1 MTAQIRESVPPA
13 IPVGSDTLISIP
25 DLKLLVHRL
34 SGYQIQIG
42 DDDPLLTTVY
52 INRAVLG
59 AALHR
64 AETLQNAVK
73 RQIASLPGAADL
85 EMKRAAGE
93 AVAGLTAEVGKIANR
108 IAGNVA
114 AAERNKAFY
123 GAVVASVVGAVAC
136 VAIGF
141 GAGVGWNKLVIANIK
156 KNAQDR
162 IERAENDTAWMQTP
176 SGKAAK
182 NLADMNVGN
191 LNMAVMLND
200 CSVGGW
206 KKERKGVLGQGATYC
221 FPYSDKENVTTG
233 WKIKD

>member
-1 MTAQIRESVPPA
+1 MTAQTRESVPPA
-13 IPVGSDTLISIP
+13 ISAGSDTLISVP

-34 SGYQIQIG
+34 SGYKIQIG

-64 AETLQNAVK
+64 AETVQNAVK
-73 RQIASLPGAADL
+73 QQIASLPGAADL

-123 GAVVASVVGAVAC
+123 GAVVASSVGAVVC

-141 GAGVGWNKLVIANIK
+141 GAGVGWNKLEIANIK
-156 KNAQDR
+156 RNAQDR
-162 IERAENDTAWMQTP
+162 IELAEKNTTWMQTP
-176 SGKAAK
+176 PGRAAM
-182 NLADMNVGN
+182 NLADMSVGN
-191 LNMAVMLND
+191 LNMAMMLNE

-206 KKERKGVLGQGATYC
+206 KKVKKGAFGHGATYC
-221 FPYSDKENVTTG
+221 FPYPDEKNLTTG